1 MPRPP
6 LRRGGGIAAA
16 MTERFLFCHD
26 LLFLFEET
34 IILILILSGKGG
46 EEMEQE
52 LEQIEGTVE
61 DIIYENPD
69 NGYVVFEV
77 SGGGVI
83 TVVCGIVG
91 ELHAG
96 VSVVCRGKYEN
107 HATYGRQ
114 FHAQECETD
123 MPKDLEAVYAFLAS
137 KSLPYIGAKTA
148 EKILNKFGA
157 QSLEIIAND
166 PAQLTAI
173 PGISAD
179 KADRIQQEFKR
190 MFGMRELIAYL
201 SQFEIS
207 PRRAMEVFRTFGP
220 GAMQAI
226 SNNPYLLCGE
236 PLQLDFRHADSIAQ
250 YYHMEGDCAQRL
262 EAALLRTLRHNA
274 NNGHTC
280 LPRNQL
286 IDTASNFIHQ
296 PPEKLGEALNRCLE
310 EEELGAKVFDGT
322 QYVYLPDLLSAE
334 QDIAHRLAIL
344 TRRGKQT
351 ARNLD
356 QNIQIL
362 ELTQGF
368 AYAPLQREA
377 IRKAM
382 TENCLV
388 LTGGPGTGKTTT
400 VNAILQLLEQQAER
414 VALCAP
420 TGRAAK
426 RLSELTGRKA
436 STIHRLLE
444 VDYTGGVVSFI
455 HNDKNLLKCDVVILD
470 EMSMVDVRLF
480 QALITALRYSC
491 RIIMV
496 GDADQ
501 LPSVGPGNILGEVIR
516 SGLVPTVCLNEIF
529 RQAKRSLIVE
539 NAHHIISNEPLQKGG
554 RADDFFFLEAD
565 GDAAQQLVCDLVTTR
580 LPRSYGF
587 DPIKDIQVL
596 CPTKLGPTGTQALNA
611 ALQNL
616 LNPPQKGKPQL
627 QSASRVFRVGDK
639 VMQVRN
645 NYEILWQRIG
655 GEQGVGAYNGDI
667 GIVESINPRDRSM
680 VVRMDDRRMLY
691 PAENLNELEIAYAIT
706 VHKSQ
711 GSEFPAVILPVAQVP
726 PRLCYRNL
734 FYTGVTRARKLCV
747 VAGRRD
753 VVNRMMS
760 NIRQNLRY
768 SGLCELLREELPPEQ
783 QALPE

>member
-207 PRRAMEVFRTFGP
+207 PRRAMEVFRAFGP

-344 TRRGKQT
+344 TRREKQT

>member
-16 MTERFLFCHD
+16 MTERFLFCRD

-250 YYHMEGDCAQRL
+250 YYHMEGDCVQRL

-322 QYVYLPDLLSAE
+322 QYIYLPDLLSAE

-444 VDYTGGVVSFI
+444 VDYTGGVVSFV

-480 QALITALRYSC
+480 QALVTALRYSC

-587 DPIKDIQVL
+587 DPIRDIQVL

-768 SGLCELLREELPPEQ
+768 SGLCELLKEELPPEQ
-783 QALPE
+783 QAIPE

>member
-6 LRRGGGIAAA
+6 LRRGSGIASA

-207 PRRAMEVFRTFGP
+207 PRRAMEVFRAFGP

-250 YYHMEGDCAQRL
+250 YYHMEGDCVQRL

-322 QYVYLPDLLSAE
+322 QYIYLPDLLSAE

-351 ARNLD
+351 ARDLD

-587 DPIKDIQVL
+587 DPIRDIQVL

-768 SGLCELLREELPPEQ
+768 SGLCELLKEELPPDQ

>member
-16 MTERFLFCHD
+16 MTERFLFCRN

-207 PRRAMEVFRTFGP
+207 PRRAMEVFRAFGP

-250 YYHMEGDCAQRL
+250 YYHMEGDCVQRL

-322 QYVYLPDLLSAE
+322 QYIYLPDLLSAE

-351 ARNLD
+351 VRDLD

-444 VDYTGGVVSFI
+444 VDYTGGVVSFV

-480 QALITALRYSC
+480 QALVTALRYSC

-587 DPIKDIQVL
+587 DPIRDIQVL

-667 GIVESINPRDRSM
+667 GIVESIHPRDRSM

-768 SGLCELLREELPPEQ
+768 SGLCELLKEELPPEQ
-783 QALPE
+783 QGLPE

>member
-1 MPRPP
+1 
-6 LRRGGGIAAA
+6 
-16 MTERFLFCHD
+16 
-26 LLFLFEET
+26 
-34 IILILILSGKGG
+34 
-46 EEMEQE
+46 MEQE

-207 PRRAMEVFRTFGP
+207 PRRAMEVFRAFGP

-250 YYHMEGDCAQRL
+250 YYHMEGDCVQRL

-322 QYVYLPDLLSAE
+322 QYIYLPDLLSAE

-344 TRRGKQT
+344 TQRGKQT
-351 ARNLD
+351 ARDLD

-444 VDYTGGVVSFI
+444 VDYTGGVVSFV

-480 QALITALRYSC
+480 QALVTALRYSC

-587 DPIKDIQVL
+587 DPIRDIQVL

-616 LNPPQKGKPQL
+616 LNPSQKGKPQL

-768 SGLCELLREELPPEQ
+768 SGLCALLKEELPPEQ
-783 QALPE
+783 QDLPE

>member
-565 GDAAQQLVCDLVTTR
+565 GDAAQQLVCDLATTR

>member
-1 MPRPP
+1 
-6 LRRGGGIAAA
+6 
-16 MTERFLFCHD
+16 
-26 LLFLFEET
+26 
-34 IILILILSGKGG
+34 
-46 EEMEQE
+46 MEQEKE

-148 EKILNKFGA
+148 EKILDKFGVK
-157 QSLEIIAND
+157 SLDVIAND
-166 PAQLTAI
+166 PAQLTEI
-173 PGISAD
+173 PGITAE

-201 SQFEIS
+201 AQFEIS
-207 PRRAMEVFRTFGP
+207 PRRAMEVFRAFGP

-280 LPRNQL
+280 LPRAQL
-286 IDTASNFIHQ
+286 IETASNFIHQ
-296 PPEKLGEALNRCLE
+296 PPEKLNDALSRCLE
-310 EEELGAKVFDGT
+310 EEELSAKTFDGT
-322 QYVYLPDLLSAE
+322 EYIYLPDLLAAE

-351 ARNLD
+351 VRDLD
-356 QNIQIL
+356 KSIQVL

-400 VNAILQLLEQQAER
+400 VNAILQLLEHQAER

-480 QALITALRYSC
+480 QSLITALRYSC

-496 GDADQ
+496 GDSDQ
-501 LPSVGPGNILGEVIR
+501 LPSVGPGNILGEIIR

-529 RQAKRSLIVE
+529 RQAAQSLIVE
-539 NAHHIISNEPLQKGG
+539 NAHHIISNEPLKKGG
-554 RADDFFFLEAD
+554 KSDDFFFLEAD
-565 GDAAQQLVCDLVTTR
+565 GETAQKLVCDLVTTR

-587 DPIKDIQVL
+587 DPIRDIQVL
-596 CPTKLGPTGTQALNA
+596 CPTKLGPTGTQALNVE
-611 ALQNL
+611 LQNL

-645 NYEILWQRIG
+645 NYEIIWQRIG

-667 GIVESINPRDRSM
+667 GIVESINMRDRSM
-680 VVRMDDRRMLY
+680 TVRMDDRRLLY

-734 FYTGVTRARKLCV
+734 FYTGVTRARRLCI

-760 NIRQNLRY
+760 NVRQNLRY

-783 QALPE
+783 QALEE